1 MVSDTFHISP
11 VRFSYIFPAFVNV
24 FNSDIKS
31 FIVLFALLAQQFV
44 VVIAT
49 IGEATPVN
57 ASVTLLFSVQYVLF
71 FRISIPCASQKAP
84 AGQEFLSF
92 ASPHWKDDMMIGFVA
107 IMLLLD

>member
-1 MVSDTFHISP
+1 MP
-11 VRFSYIFPAFVNV
+11 
-24 FNSDIKS
+24 
-31 FIVLFALLAQQFV
+31 
-44 VVIAT
+44 
-49 IGEATPVN
+49 
-57 ASVTLLFSVQYVLF
+57 LFSVQYVLF